1 MMQHSPMMKI
11 LGMTTWVIT
20 AFVSIN
26 MLTAMYNYD
35 FFSWV
40 SESMPNLYMPLMWIV
55 GLSGM
60 ISLAMLVKACM
71 SCPGCGMCPCNCNDS
86 YNKM

>member
-1 MMQHSPMMKI
+1 MMHHSPVMKM
-11 LGMTTWVIT
+11 LGMATWVIT
-20 AFVSIN
+20 ALVSIN
-26 MLTAMYNYD
+26 MLTALYDYD

-40 SESMPNLYMPLMWIV
+40 GETMPGLYIPMIWLV

-71 SCPGCGMCPCNCNDS
+71 CCPGCGMCPCNCNKIPS
-86 YNKM
+86 M